1 MSCKELVS
9 PKKQNN
15 TKIQKKNPQKTNK
28 QTNKKKNRNTDNL
41 TRNINFTCLKARA

>member
-9 PKKQNN
+9 PKKENK
-15 TKIQKKNPQKTNK
+15 TKIQKNPQKTNK

>member
-9 PKKQNN
+9 PKKQNK
-15 TKIQKKNPQKTNK
+15 TKIQKNPTKNK
-28 QTNKKKNRNTDNL
+28 QTNKKKNRNTGNL

>member
-9 PKKQNN
+9 PKKQNK
-15 TKIQKKNPQKTNK
+15 TKIQKKHKK